1 MLLISIPT
9 PCHEKW
15 NEMSP
20 GEQGAFCSV
29 CSKTVVDFTSL
40 SDEEVQNYFLKQAG
54 QKTCGRFRNDQLIDK
69 EDPLKKLLA
78 DAVPFWK
85 KFLAIVL
92 VVFGSFLTGCNND
105 VQGKI
110 VARPV
115 ESTEKV
121 VEYTT
126 LGEPVD
132 FPIQGDTLV
141 EVQCTQTVGITM
153 VEPVETFEKPVDV
166 AETPVENFIVGE
178 IAPLPAKDENGNIKK
193 EPKE

>member
-20 GEQGAFCSV
+20 REQGAFCSV

-54 QKTCGRFRNDQLIDK
+54 QKTCGRFRNDQLSDK

-78 DAVPFWK
+78 EAAPFWK

-92 VVFGSFLTGCNND
+92 VVFGSLLTGCNND
-105 VQGKI
+105 MKGDI
-110 VARPV
+110 SILPV
-115 ESTEKV
+115 ERTAEKV
-121 VEYTT
+121 VESTT

-132 FPIQGDTLV
+132 FATKGDTLI
-141 EVQCTQTVGITM
+141 EVQCTQTVGVTL
-153 VEPVETFEKPVDV
+153 VEPVEVYEKPADV
-166 AETPVENFIVGE
+166 SEVPIDNFIVGE
-178 IAPLPAKDENGNIKK
+178 IAPMPVKDENGNIKK
-193 EPKE
+193 DQ